1 MSRARTAVA
10 VMTLSMLAFTALKN
24 HEGYSSTAVIPV
36 KNDRPTIGHGSTFW
50 EDGTPVKM
58 GETITPERA
67 VVLAKK
73 HISME
78 EKALQ
83 KCLGNIPLYQHEYDA
98 IMSWTYNVG
107 TGAACRSTL
116 VKRLKEGRYTEACNE
131 LSRWTRAG
139 GRELRGLVIRREK
152 ERLECLGLPP

>member
-1 MSRARTAVA
+1 
-10 VMTLSMLAFTALKN
+10 
-24 HEGYSSTAVIPV
+24 
-36 KNDRPTIGHGSTFW
+36 
-50 EDGTPVKM
+50 M
-58 GETITPERA
+58 GDTITPERA
-67 VVLAKK
+67 VILAKK

-83 KCLGNIPLYQHEYDA
+83 KCLGNTPLYQHEYDA